1 MSINSHVSLATFFFT
16 QQPSWLVF
24 LFTNENLQQAS
35 PMARHLSTTPVS
47 QSLFLLPNILVDEVK
62 SLGPIMEM
70 PALRSF

>member
-1 MSINSHVSLATFFFT
+1 MSFNSHVSLVTYFFA

-35 PMARHLSTTPVS
+35 PMARHLSTTPVF
-47 QSLFLLPNILVDEVK
+47 LFLLPNILVDEVK

-70 PALRSF
+70 PALHSLSQ